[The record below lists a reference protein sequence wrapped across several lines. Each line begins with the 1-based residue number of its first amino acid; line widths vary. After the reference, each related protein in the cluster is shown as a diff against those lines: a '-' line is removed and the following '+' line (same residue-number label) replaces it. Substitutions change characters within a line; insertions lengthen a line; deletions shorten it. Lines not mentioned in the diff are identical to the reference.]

1 MHRRVAAVEGALHSS
16 FEAAIRTASG
26 GEAINAALKN
36 LALTSRFTGLLW
48 VPYIL
53 NEILVRGLVDAVG
66 YPENPKPLAKWAQR
80 LRAAHYNAVENLVVF
95 AALVLVAEVAGIH
108 TAAVA
113 TAATVYF
120 WARVVHAAAYTFA
133 VPWLRTAAFVV
144 VAATSLW
151 IGCGV
156 LCAK

>member
-1 MHRRVAAVEGALHSS
+1 MN
-16 FEAAIRTASG
+16 TQ
-26 GEAINAALKN
+26 LKY
-36 LALTSRFTGLLW
+36 LALTSLFTGLMW

-53 NEILVRGLVDAVG
+53 NTIMVRGLVDTVG

-80 LRAAHYNAVENLVVF
+80 LKAAHYNAVENLVVF
-95 AALVLVAEVAGIH
+95 AALVLVAQAAGIH

-120 WARVVHAAAYTFA
+120 WARVVHAAASTFA
-133 VPWLRTAAFVV
+133 VPWVRTTAFLVGAAMY
-144 VAATSLW
+144 LW
-151 IGCGV
+151 IGCEV